1 MMRKA
6 ETVFALCALCVFSLS
21 FLLSLQT
28 PDYGKIIG
36 EWDIEVTADGEYYYL
51 SMKME
56 KAETGLKGTISESTG
71 GFTDVPLANIK
82 FDGQTLYFE
91 FTSPTPPDG
100 NERLIKAELKVG
112 DNKLDGTLTVEE
124 LGISASATAT
134 RKVK

>member
-1 MMRKA
+1 MKRKA

-21 FLLSLQT
+21 FLLSQQA

-36 EWDIEVTADGEYYYL
+36 EWDVEVVADGEYYYL

-71 GFTDVPLANIK
+71 SFTDVPLANIK
-82 FDGQTLYFE
+82 FDGQALTFE

-100 NERLIKAELKVG
+100 NERLVKVEFKVG
-112 DNKLDGTLTVEE
+112 DNKLDGTLTLED